1 MVKGAELSQTLLV
14 VKRINGIMT
23 SEKLIKTIG

>member
-1 MVKGAELSQTLLV
+1 MLKGAELSQTLSV

-23 SEKLIKTIG
+23 SEKLIKTTG